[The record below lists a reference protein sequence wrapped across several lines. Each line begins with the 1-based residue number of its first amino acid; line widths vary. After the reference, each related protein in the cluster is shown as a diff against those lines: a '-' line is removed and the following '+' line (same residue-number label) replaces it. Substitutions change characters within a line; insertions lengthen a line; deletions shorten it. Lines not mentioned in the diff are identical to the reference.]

1 MPSIR
6 LSSGARPAGR
16 MVLRISGQSSTAAE
30 LLLRAGRFVRIY
42 APARAAYAG
51 FMKSAALVLVAVL
64 AASCAPQGSPDGTAG
79 GTAPRSP
86 SEADSP
92 GSGLVSSTKEEN
104 APEGVSLG
112 PGEGI
117 EEFDNARAMDHVRA
131 LANDIGVRVRGTPG
145 ERRGISYVNREL
157 DALGYRTNV
166 QRFRVDGRR
175 SRNVVGWWPGA
186 GKNIFVIGAHIDTVH
201 GAPGAND
208 NASGV
213 AVMLEAARLF
223 AGSPQSKWLRF
234 IAFGS
239 EEYGDNGLHHVGSH
253 KYVRRLGDEG
263 RDRVAGMISVDM
275 IADGRPLIIGWAGI
289 GPQRVARTL
298 YRTLEDTN
306 IGVDYQ
312 QTCDCSDNG
321 PFEIAGI
328 PASFMW
334 SGFEPNYHD
343 PSDTTPNMKPK
354 HLRRT
359 GRALRIFLK
368 KLDWPMMRR
377 FRRS

>member
-1 MPSIR
+1 
-6 LSSGARPAGR
+6 
-16 MVLRISGQSSTAAE
+16 
-30 LLLRAGRFVRIY
+30 
-42 APARAAYAG
+42 
-51 FMKSAALVLVAVL
+51 MKRVGMGVLVAVL
-64 AASCAPQGSPDGTAG
+64 AAGCAAQGPPATTAG
-79 GTAPRSP
+79 GASP
-86 SEADSP
+86 PSRPEA
-92 GSGLVSSTKEEN
+92 GGLVSSTEGES
-104 APEGVSLG
+104 APEGVALG

-117 EEFDNARAMDHVRA
+117 EEFDNGRAMDHVRA
-131 LANDIGVRVRGTPG
+131 LANDIGVRVRGTSG
-145 ERRGISYVNREL
+145 ERRGIRYVNRQL

-166 QRFRVDGRR
+166 QRFRVDGGR

-186 GKNIFVIGAHIDTVH
+186 GKNIFVIGAHIDTVR

-213 AVMLEAARLF
+213 AVMLETARLF

-253 KYVRRLGDEG
+253 KYVKRLGSEG
-263 RDRVAGMISVDM
+263 RNRVAGMISVDM

-298 YRTLEDTN
+298 YRTLNETN

-312 QTCDCSDNG
+312 ETCDCSDNG

-343 PSDTTPNMKPK
+343 SSDTTANMKPK
-354 HLRRT
+354 HLKRT